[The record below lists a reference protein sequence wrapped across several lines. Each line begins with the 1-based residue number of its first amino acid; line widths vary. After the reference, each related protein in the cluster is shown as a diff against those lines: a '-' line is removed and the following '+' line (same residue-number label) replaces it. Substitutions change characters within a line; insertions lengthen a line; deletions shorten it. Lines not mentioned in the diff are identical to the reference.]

1 MFTVLSQL
9 LAGISLFKLVKLCT
23 QFHSYSTSY
32 FSLSFF
38 IAFLQIY
45 NLAYK
50 CRTLLDL
57 AKIVASDS

>member
-23 QFHSYSTSY
+23 QFNSYSTSY

-38 IAFLQIY
+38 IAFLRIY

-50 CRTLLDL
+50 SRTLLDL
-57 AKIVASDS
+57 GEIFASES